1 MDTLA
6 MNVERDKYR
15 GYRLYT
21 NGQCDDCV
29 CHIVLSITVEE
40 MKSNISLNVV
50 DRSFMMLSNFRKDLQ
65 ILVRENCN
73 TNRSIGK

>member
-1 MDTLA
+1 

-15 GYRLYT
+15 AYRLDT
-21 NGQCDDCV
+21 NSQCDDYV

-40 MKSNISLNVV
+40 MKSTIEYLVKRDGSIVYDVEQLDFHKN
-50 DRSFMMLSNFRKDLQ
+50 LQ